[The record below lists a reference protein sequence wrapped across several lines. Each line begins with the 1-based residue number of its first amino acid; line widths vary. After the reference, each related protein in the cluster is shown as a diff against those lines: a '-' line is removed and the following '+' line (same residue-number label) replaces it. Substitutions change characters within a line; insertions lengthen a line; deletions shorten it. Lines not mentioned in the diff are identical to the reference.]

1 MKFAQLTKALLVFL
15 LLAPLTVNAQ
25 KDSRETQTQLSY
37 EIQKVGPQ
45 TGDINSK
52 VDRSKVEQIS
62 SQLRDAKKN
71 GDIQRISN
79 LNQELE
85 SVTGNVSMKAGPN
98 FNGPQ
103 IIGEVVNLPVGGN
116 LDYNSTLISDQGFWA
131 TATSTD
137 RITGRIWVA
146 GLQNNSAGSDT
157 LKVFTSVNNGISW
170 ILVYRLSFAVN
181 GVHFNSDEVDLEAV
195 NNGTTSYS
203 FTVAGLNYG
212 ATDYSL
218 IFRTNNTGG
227 EAFFSYLLNSSAQ
240 IKHNYP
246 RITSDN
252 SKYISGSFVYFMIT
266 QDSLTAGTHDL
277 KTKYGLLT
285 SPFDATPLITFRN
298 FSAPSGSFWWHL
310 PTAQDTTKLYNDI
323 VFSDSATYDIIMT
336 ASNFYKAGI
345 NNVYLAYTKDYGAT
359 TPTWFPQI
367 VETNVNYKP
376 RLASTGFDDVSLQQ
390 FIMLTYTRQ
399 FSATDW
405 DPYYQRTSNN
415 GSVWASGFVDAS
427 TDTTFYSDVIAIPR
441 VPNTFRFAYGV
452 KAGPRGNVYSRSYNN
467 GVLFSRFQLNP
478 NIVSGS
484 YTPIRAGYRYSA
496 TDSCFNV
503 VEGIGGG
510 GLYAYSGCSGTLT
523 GTGNSETPVSFKL
536 SQNYPNPFN
545 PTTKISYALPKSGLV
560 TLRVYDV
567 LGREVA
573 TLVNEVKNAGSY
585 TVDFSASNF
594 TSGVYF
600 YKLETNGLSDIK
612 KMMLIK

>member
-441 VPNTFRFAYGV
+441 VPNTFRIAYGV
-452 KAGPRGNVYSRSYNN
+452 RTGTNGNVYTRSYNN
-467 GVLFSRFQLNP
+467 GVLFARFQLNP
-478 NIVSGS
+478 SPVSGS

-523 GTGNSETPVSFKL
+523 GTGNSET
-536 SQNYPNPFN
+536 
-545 PTTKISYALPKSGLV
+545 
-560 TLRVYDV
+560 
-567 LGREVA
+567 
-573 TLVNEVKNAGSY
+573 
-585 TVDFSASNF
+585 
-594 TSGVYF
+594 
-600 YKLETNGLSDIK
+600 
-612 KMMLIK
+612 